1 MTDCIDNHLP
11 HPPPPLPPW
20 GWQSWRDWMTPDEIA
35 PLGRNC
41 PCFVTLFLIGW
52 RRSRAHLTVVAASS
66 RRLIYNVSHSSSPER
81 DLMARVERTASKANL
96 ELLSF
101 APWHPREGEIEHLTN
116 GAYDPPASS
125 ENEFWAVQQHFS
137 VLRNIN
143 I

>member
-1 MTDCIDNHLP
+1 MY
-11 HPPPPLPPW
+11 
-20 GWQSWRDWMTPDEIA
+20 
-35 PLGRNC
+35 
-41 PCFVTLFLIGW
+41 LI
-52 RRSRAHLTVVAASS
+52 R
-66 RRLIYNVSHSSSPER
+66 SSPER
-81 DLMARVERTASKANL
+81 DLMARVERTASKAKF

-116 GAYDPPASS
+116 GAYDPPAGS